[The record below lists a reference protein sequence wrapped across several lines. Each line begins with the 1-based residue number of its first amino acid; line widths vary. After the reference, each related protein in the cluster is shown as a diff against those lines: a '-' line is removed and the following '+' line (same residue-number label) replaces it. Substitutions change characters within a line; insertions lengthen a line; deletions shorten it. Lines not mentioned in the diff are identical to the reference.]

1 MTSPLRILHLED
13 NQLDVELAGAALEA
27 EGLKCEV
34 TQVDTRDAFLS
45 ALESREL
52 DLILSDYALPT
63 YDGMSALAV
72 AREKRPD
79 LPFIL
84 LSGTL
89 GEELAIETLKNGGT
103 DYVLKQRLSRL
114 GPAVQRAVRES
125 RERAE
130 RRRAEELLSREQQ
143 FISAVLDNVQAGIVA
158 CDSRGVL
165 SLFNR
170 AAREFHGIPATSVPP
185 SEWEDYYDLFHPD
198 GKTPMSREQVPHFR
212 ALKGEIV
219 RDAEMM
225 IIPRQ
230 GKPRTLLASGQA
242 IVSATGENLGAVVAM
257 HDITERQHLEEQLR
271 QAQKMEA
278 VGRLAGGI
286 AHDFNNLL
294 TVIMGY
300 NGLLL
305 MRLAED
311 DPARPN
317 VEEVGRAAQRASSL
331 TRHLLTFSRK
341 QILQP
346 RVLDLNSVVAE
357 VEKMLHRLIGE
368 DVHLK
373 TQLDAEIGNV
383 KADPGHIEQL
393 IMNLAVNARDAMPD
407 GGTLTIRTA
416 TISAGRKNAYGSEK
430 SQASVILEVSDT
442 GCGMSDEVQSHI
454 FEPFF
459 TTKEVGRGTGL
470 GLATV
475 YGIVEQW
482 KGQISVASEVGKGTT
497 FRILFPLV
505 EELAQAGRDERT
517 GSSPLGGT
525 ETVLLV
531 EDEESIRNLASEVLK
546 MSGYT
551 VLEAANADQA
561 LVISDNHKGP
571 IHLMVTDLVMPGISG
586 RALVHCMEPLR
597 SEMRVLF
604 MSGYIGE
611 SVQILDPDTPFIQ
624 KPFTAVALSQ
634 KVREVLNLTARDMDR
649 ESESCAV

>member
-1 MTSPLRILHLED
+1 MISPLRILHLED
-13 NQLDVELAGAALEA
+13 DQLDVELAGAALAA
-27 EGLKCEV
+27 EGLACEV
-34 TQVDTRDAFLS
+34 TQVDTHEDFLS
-45 ALESREL
+45 ALETNEF

-63 YDGMSALAV
+63 YDGMSALV
-72 AREKRPD
+72 SVRSRRPD

-89 GEELAIETLKNGGT
+89 GEELAIETLKNGAT

-130 RRRAEELLSREQQ
+130 RRRAEEALSREQQ
-143 FISAVLDNVQAGIVA
+143 FISAVLDNVQAAIVA
-158 CDSRGVL
+158 CDSSGAL

-170 AAREFHGIPATSVPP
+170 AAREFHGIPAGPVPP
-185 SEWEDYYDLFHPD
+185 TQWEEYYDLYHAD
-198 GKTPMSREQVPHFR
+198 GKTPMRKDEVPHFR
-212 ALKGEIV
+212 ALKGEVV
-219 RDAEMM
+219 RDSEMM
-225 IIPRQ
+225 IIPKH
-230 GKPRTLLASGQA
+230 GKTRTLLVSGQA
-242 IVSATGENLGAVVAM
+242 IVSASGENLGAVVAM
-257 HDITERQHLEEQLR
+257 HDISERQQLEEQLR

-305 MRLAED
+305 MRLEEN
-311 DPARPN
+311 DPARQN
-317 VEEVGRAAQRASSL
+317 VEEVGRAAHRASSL

-368 DVHLK
+368 DIQVK
-373 TQLDAEIGNV
+373 TMLDAELGSI

-416 TISAGRKNAYGSEK
+416 IISAGTKNANGSEK
-430 SQASVILEVSDT
+430 SDASVMLEVSDT
-442 GCGMSDEVQSHI
+442 GCGMSDEVQRHI

-482 KGQISVASEVGKGTT
+482 KGQISVTSEVGKGTT
-497 FRILFPLV
+497 FRTLFPLV
-505 EELAQAGRDERT
+505 EELAQAGRDERI
-517 GSSPLGGT
+517 GSNPRGGT

-531 EDEESIRNLASEVLK
+531 EDEESIRNLATEVLK
-546 MSGYT
+546 MNGYT

-571 IHLMVTDLVMPGISG
+571 IHLMLTDLVMPGISG

-597 SEMRVLF
+597 SEMRVLY

-611 SVQILDPDTPFIQ
+611 SAQILDPETPFIQ
-624 KPFTAVALSQ
+624 KPFTAAALGQ
-634 KVREVLNLTARDMDR
+634 KVREVLDLTARDLAR
-649 ESESCAV
+649 ESESCAL